1 MAAILCPKLAEES
14 LSGQRLKRTLS
25 IKKVSLEG
33 ISTLIERATQLLPAI
48 KGTELEKT
56 WAGIRPQTGD
66 GLPYFGEHPACKGLF
81 IATGHYRNGILLSP
95 ITGVLIADILER
107 KANLRMVPFSIGP
120 FDTALFFL
128 MEVDELE
135 LIINGEKIRIPAEES
150 TVTGLLQHFNL
161 HQKVVIVEL
170 NDEILAKESLSETLL
185 SNGDKVEIVHFVGGG

>member
-1 MAAILCPKLAEES
+1 
-14 LSGQRLKRTLS
+14 
-25 IKKVSLEG
+25 
-33 ISTLIERATQLLPAI
+33 
-48 KGTELEKT
+48 
-56 WAGIRPQTGD
+56 
-66 GLPYFGEHPACKGLF
+66 
-81 IATGHYRNGILLSP
+81 
-95 ITGVLIADILER
+95 
-107 KANLRMVPFSIGP
+107 MVPFSIGP
-120 FDTALFFL
+120 FDTAHFFL